1 MRVNLRALAEAA
13 THDPAKPLLEA
24 AGDLSDYEVFHNL
37 VLVATYVTPP
47 RVMKGPNGEDII
59 LHRTDRSQEEDR
71 FQGKVGL
78 VLKCGPIAF
87 SDDGAAKFGGVK
99 VQYGDWVVYRPTD
112 GFELYIRDRRKTGT
126 AEGLSCRLIE
136 DVFVR
141 GRVSDPSLIY

>member
-13 THDPAKPLLEA
+13 TYDPAKPLLDA

-37 VLVATYVTPP
+37 VLVATYVPP
-47 RVMKGPNGEDII
+47 PKVFKGPNGEDIPFHEADNS
-59 LHRTDRSQEEDR
+59 LSEHR

-78 VLKCGPIAF
+78 VLAFGPNAF
-87 SDDGAAKFGGVK
+87 EDDGVAKFGGTIISK
-99 VQYGDWVVYRPTD
+99 GDWVIYRGTD
-112 GFELYIRDRRKTGT
+112 GFEFFIRDRRKIN
-126 AEGLSCRLIE
+126 EGLSCRLIE